1 MHVFPTENSVK
12 SKAFQNHIQNKR
24 ACHIKRAIMKVEVG
38 RVLVDLD
45 GDGKQGIYF
54 AWPNYGLGGFMWR
67 DHVGAGAE
75 VQNTLGQTMI
85 IY

>member
-1 MHVFPTENSVK
+1 
-12 SKAFQNHIQNKR
+12 
-24 ACHIKRAIMKVEVG
+24 MKVEVG